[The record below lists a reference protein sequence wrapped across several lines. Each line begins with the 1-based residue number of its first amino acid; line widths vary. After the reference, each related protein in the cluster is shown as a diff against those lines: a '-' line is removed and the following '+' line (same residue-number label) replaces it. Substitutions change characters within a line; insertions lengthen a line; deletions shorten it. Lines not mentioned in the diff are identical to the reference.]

1 MLDDLSAPMAT
12 SLGLLPFQAQARD
25 TLWVGMER
33 ALDNRMGVVFV
44 LDEAGVLLGE
54 VTLDSMRAAIRTGAH
69 LQTRTL
75 GEMAVPV
82 SPDGVIVPAVDAEGR
97 LVGVT
102 ERSDRRGLPIAEP
115 NLSHAEFRN
124 LLDAF
129 LSTWISSAG
138 DYLRTFEQRFAAQSG
153 AAYGIATSNG
163 TVSLHLAMVAL
174 GIGPGDEVIV
184 PDLTFAACAN
194 TVMQLGARPVLVDI
208 DPVTWCVSAE
218 AIERL
223 ITPRT
228 RAIMPVHLFG
238 RPAPMT
244 EIRALADAHGLFV
257 IEDCAEAPGARYDGK
272 PIGSFSDIS
281 SCSFFANK
289 IITTGEGGI
298 CTTNDPDLAQ
308 RLRMLRD
315 HGMRPERRYW
325 FEEAGFNYRMTNL
338 QASIGC
344 AQLDR
349 MDALVAERREIHDR
363 YVAVLGQIPGVG
375 VPPPMDDRSEAVIWF
390 SCVTV
395 PAEARAAIIRACA
408 ERRIDLRPFVNSLSS
423 MPAYRQFARK
433 CPTSMAVSKSGL
445 HLPTSRMP
453 DVSTLAALDNAFRS
467 VLT

>member
-1 MLDDLSAPMAT
+1 MPDDLHTPERDVVSH
-12 SLGLLPFQAQARD
+12 LPFHATAKD
-25 TLWVGMER
+25 SLWAGLER
-33 ALDNRMGVVFV
+33 ALDNRTGILFIT
-44 LDEAGVLLGE
+44 DDAGILLGQ
-54 VTLDSMRAAIRTGAH
+54 VTLDAMRAAIQKGAH
-69 LQTRTL
+69 LHAITL
-75 GEMAVPV
+75 GELAASTDTVSSLEPV
-82 SPDGVIVPAVDAEGR
+82 LDPSGR
-97 LVGVT
+97 LTGVV
-102 ERSDRRGLPIAEP
+102 ERGDRRGLAIAEP
-115 NLSHAEFRN
+115 NLSHSEFRN

-129 LSTWISSAG
+129 LSTWISSG
-138 DYLRTFEQRFAAQSG
+138 GEYLRSFEERFANRCG
-153 AAYGIATSNG
+153 AAYGVATSNG
-163 TVSLHLAMVAL
+163 TVSLHLAMATL
-174 GIGPGDEVIV
+174 GIGEGDEVIV

-208 DPVTWCVSAE
+208 DPVTWCLSPDTV
-218 AIERL
+218 ERA

-244 EIRALADAHGLFV
+244 EIRALADAHGLFL
-257 IEDCAEAPGARYDGK
+257 IEDCAEAPGARYDGR
-272 PIGSFSDIS
+272 PIGAFSDIA

-298 CTTNDPDLAQ
+298 CVTNDPDMAQ

-349 MDALVAERREIHDR
+349 MDALIGERREIHQR
-363 YVAVLGQIPGVG
+363 YVAILQNIPGVG
-375 VPPPMDDRSEAVIWF
+375 FPPAMDTRSEPVIWF

-395 PAEARAAIIRACA
+395 PSEARPAIIKACA

-423 MPAYRQFARK
+423 MPAYRRFARK
-433 CPTSMAVSKSGL
+433 CPISGHVSRTGL

-453 DVSTLAALDNAFRS
+453 DARLLASMEAAFRS
-467 VLT
+467 VLA